1 MPDWVSGNEALLWWV
16 GAVGLLT
23 FLLSAI
29 AVPFL
34 VARLPADYLT
44 SDRDDDAHR
53 PGTSRAIWISL
64 LILRNIVGWLVLLA
78 GLAMLIT
85 PGQGLLAIFVGLTLI
100 NFPGKRHLLRSLLQR
115 PAIYR
120 AANWI
125 RNRCGVNDLK
135 LPE

>member
-1 MPDWVSGNEALLWWV
+1 MPDWVSGNETLLWWV

-44 SDRDDDAHR
+44 NDSDAGAHR
-53 PGTSRAIWISL
+53 AGTSRAIWMVL
-64 LILRNIVGWLVLLA
+64 LILRNLVGWIVILA
-78 GLAMLIT
+78 GLVMLIT

-100 NFPGKRHLLRSLLQR
+100 NFPGKRRLLRSLLQR
-115 PAIYR
+115 PSIYR

-125 RNRCGVNDLK
+125 RSRCGVDELE
-135 LPE
+135 LPG